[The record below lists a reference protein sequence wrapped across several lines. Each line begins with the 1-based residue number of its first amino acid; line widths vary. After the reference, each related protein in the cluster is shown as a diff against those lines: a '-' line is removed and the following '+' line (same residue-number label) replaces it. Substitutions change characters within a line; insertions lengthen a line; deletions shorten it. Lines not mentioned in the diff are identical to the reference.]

1 MKRIIYIIFCISGIS
16 CGQHNAELENAL
28 KLAGENRG
36 ELEKVLY
43 HYSQNPSDSLKLQA
57 ATFLIENMPG
67 HYTLEGSLINACREK
82 IDTDTTASYF
92 AKKTLDISLSHID
105 QFRHTANKKE
115 DVQNIKAE
123 FLIRHIDRSFE
134 NLNSYSW
141 LEDIPFDLFL
151 EYILPYR
158 FANERP
164 DLWID
169 SLHLSPKALQEL
181 LFSDDVKYT
190 ITKMEYALKFSEA
203 TTFFQSHFIQ
213 ELLRQDIYRDCQ
225 HITTQRNFKSRASC
239 LPVAIDFIPHYA
251 NRNGYHYWNKIISPE
266 SKNSE
271 ISGALERKTA
281 KVYRKTYSRHPL
293 IKTETTEYIPEFF
306 KNPFLLDV
314 SNEYLQ
320 TTDVSIHVP
329 KYLKNSSDYAY
340 LCVFNNLKWI
350 PIAIGHIAHSSVKYN
365 DMGKNLVYLPA
376 YYHDRKLT
384 SFNYPFILSL
394 KGEVKHL
401 VPDTN
406 NRQKLILTRKY
417 PSNGNLYSYNIML
430 SNLILEASNQPSFQ
444 HPDTILRS
452 VSQTPTY
459 CEEKI
464 NTSKKYRYWRI
475 SHPHPLSFA
484 ELYFFDSQ
492 GKLIQGQSD
501 SIFQAVFDGDPLS
514 NIYQGKESFSVD
526 FSKPVNL
533 SKIICLPRSDG
544 NGIYPDNEYELFYHD
559 LKGWKS
565 LGRQTA
571 TGFEIEYDNV
581 PQGALYWLH
590 NHTTG
595 IEERIFTVTNG
606 IIRFW

>member
-57 ATFLIENMPG
+57 ATFLIKNMPG
-67 HYTLEGSLINACREK
+67 HYTLEGSLINTYRKK
-82 IDTDTTASYF
+82 IDTDTTVSYF
-92 AKKTLDISLSHID
+92 AKKTLDISLSHMD
-105 QFRHTANKKE
+105 QFHHTANKKE
-115 DVQNIKAE
+115 DVQNIKAD

-151 EYILPYR
+151 KYILPYR

-281 KVYRKTYSRHPL
+281 KVYRKTYSRHPS
-293 IKTETTEYIPEFF
+293 IRTKTTEYIPEFF

-350 PIAIGHIAHSSVKYN
+350 PIAIGHIAHPSVKFN

-376 YYHDRKLT
+376 YYHDKKLT
-384 SFNYPFILSL
+384 PFNYPFILSL

-464 NTSKKYRYWRI
+464 NTSK
-475 SHPHPLSFA
+475 H
-484 ELYFFDSQ
+484 ELPYLLFHHSS
-492 GKLIQGQSD
+492 GYL
-501 SIFQAVFDGDPLS
+501 
-514 NIYQGKESFSVD
+514 
-526 FSKPVNL
+526 
-533 SKIICLPRSDG
+533 
-544 NGIYPDNEYELFYHD
+544 NG
-559 LKGWKS
+559 
-565 LGRQTA
+565 
-571 TGFEIEYDNV
+571 
-581 PQGALYWLH
+581 
-590 NHTTG
+590 
-595 IEERIFTVTNG
+595 
-606 IIRFW
+606 

>member
-92 AKKTLDISLSHID
+92 AKKTLDISLSHMD

-181 LFSDDVKYT
+181 LFSDDIKYT

-213 ELLRQDIYRDCQ
+213 ELLCQDIYSDCQ
-225 HITTQRNFKSRASC
+225 HITTQKNFKSRASC

-293 IKTETTEYIPEFF
+293 IKSKTTEYIPEFF

-329 KYLKNSSDYAY
+329 K
-340 LCVFNNLKWI
+340 
-350 PIAIGHIAHSSVKYN
+350 
-365 DMGKNLVYLPA
+365 
-376 YYHDRKLT
+376 
-384 SFNYPFILSL
+384 
-394 KGEVKHL
+394 
-401 VPDTN
+401 
-406 NRQKLILTRKY
+406 
-417 PSNGNLYSYNIML
+417 
-430 SNLILEASNQPSFQ
+430 
-444 HPDTILRS
+444 
-452 VSQTPTY
+452 
-459 CEEKI
+459 
-464 NTSKKYRYWRI
+464 
-475 SHPHPLSFA
+475 
-484 ELYFFDSQ
+484 
-492 GKLIQGQSD
+492 
-501 SIFQAVFDGDPLS
+501 
-514 NIYQGKESFSVD
+514 
-526 FSKPVNL
+526 
-533 SKIICLPRSDG
+533 
-544 NGIYPDNEYELFYHD
+544 
-559 LKGWKS
+559 
-565 LGRQTA
+565 
-571 TGFEIEYDNV
+571 
-581 PQGALYWLH
+581 
-590 NHTTG
+590 
-595 IEERIFTVTNG
+595 
-606 IIRFW
+606 